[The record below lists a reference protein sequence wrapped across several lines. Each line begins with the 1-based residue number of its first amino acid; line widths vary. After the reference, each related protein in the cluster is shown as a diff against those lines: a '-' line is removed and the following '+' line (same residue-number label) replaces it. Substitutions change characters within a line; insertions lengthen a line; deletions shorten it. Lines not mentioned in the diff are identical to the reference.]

1 MRLGID
7 IGSTTVKMVV
17 IDEDNQIKYKKY
29 ERHMSNVMDKVKEL
43 LGEVHSLFRDEEV
56 QAVITGSGGL
66 SLAKVMNVY
75 FEQEVIS
82 CSEAIETLIPQ
93 TDVAI
98 ELGGEDAKI
107 TFFGNSVEQQMNG
120 TCAGGT
126 GAFIDQ
132 MAVLLN
138 TDAMGLNEKA
148 KEYSIIYP
156 IAARCGVFAKTDIQ
170 PLINEGAKLEDLS
183 ASIFQA
189 VVNQTISG
197 LACGRQIKGKIAFLG
212 GPLTFLSELRKRF
225 IETLNLQPEDVVFP
239 SDGQFFVAIGAAIL
253 AKKQKAVSMDDLYK
267 SVNAITSD
275 SLSETTH
282 MEPLFKDQEDFDRFI
297 QRHNKAKIRRKNIDA
312 VTGPLYLGIDAGS
325 TTTKAAVIDDEK
337 NLVYEFYKG
346 NEGNP
351 LDVVKSIIK
360 DVYNSIPKGS
370 YIAKSGVTGYG
381 EGLIKTAFKVDIGEI
396 ETIAHYKGAEEFLPG
411 VEFILDIGGQDMKCM
426 KIKDGAIYNIM
437 LNEACSSGC
446 GSFIETYAKSV
457 DMNAVEFS
465 KEALESSSPVD
476 LGTRCTVFMNSKV
489 KQAQKKELLSVIFR
503 QGYHIQ

>member
-325 TTTKAAVIDDEK
+325 TTKVMRVIRWM
-337 NLVYEFYKG
+337 
-346 NEGNP
+346 
-351 LDVVKSIIK
+351 S
-360 DVYNSIPKGS
+360 
-370 YIAKSGVTGYG
+370 
-381 EGLIKTAFKVDIGEI
+381 
-396 ETIAHYKGAEEFLPG
+396 
-411 VEFILDIGGQDMKCM
+411 
-426 KIKDGAIYNIM
+426 
-437 LNEACSSGC
+437 
-446 GSFIETYAKSV
+446 
-457 DMNAVEFS
+457 
-465 KEALESSSPVD
+465 
-476 LGTRCTVFMNSKV
+476 
-489 KQAQKKELLSVIFR
+489 
-503 QGYHIQ
+503 